1 MRPPVS
7 ATPSAPFVSLV
18 RTYGTYAA
26 AMMARGLELVGKLGL
41 YMIGARALGVHDSG
55 YFFLCLTVVG
65 VLATVSR
72 GGFERAV
79 VRHVAAELAVGQ
91 GREARAALL
100 TGGAAVLALGL
111 AVSIATAALAGPL
124 ATYVF
129 RDPDAER
136 PLLLSALVIL
146 PQALCYFIGNALI
159 GFHRGAAG
167 QLVQNG
173 LWPIL
178 TLAAVLA
185 GVHSLDGMLYALAAA
200 NMAATVVGLAL
211 LLRERDQFH
220 DRAAP
225 RAPAEPLPA
234 LWRTALPLSLVEIVQ
249 ILLPSLPVLLLATFG
264 LPAQVGAF
272 SVANRISMLV
282 WVVSTSI
289 GSVAA
294 PSFAARH
301 RQGQLAELRHLNR
314 RVRLAVAV
322 LGVPLVAVMMA
333 FPAQVLHLVGP
344 GFEIA
349 STALVILGVGQ
360 LVYCLLPC
368 QEIVLAMAGHGST
381 LRWLTIGQT
390 AVCVL
395 LCVLLIPPFGM
406 IGAAIATAV
415 FAAQLAIGASL
426 AVRRLEPQAF

>member
-1 MRPPVS
+1 MT
-7 ATPSAPFVSLV
+7 ATPSPSFVTLV
-18 RTYGTYAA
+18 RTYGTYAG

-41 YMIGARALGVHDSG
+41 YMLGARALGVHDSG

-79 VRHVAAELAVGQ
+79 VRHLAAELAVGK
-91 GREARAALL
+91 GRAAGHAFLVGL
-100 TGGAAVLALGL
+100 GAVLGLGL
-111 AVSIATAALAGPL
+111 AVTALTAAFAQPL
-124 ATYVF
+124 ADYVF
-129 RDPDAER
+129 RDPEAAR
-136 PLLLSALVIL
+136 PLLLSTLVIL
-146 PQALCYFIGNALI
+146 PQAACYFIGNALL
-159 GFHRGAAG
+159 GLHKGAAG

-173 LWPIL
+173 LWPVL
-178 TLAAVLA
+178 TLAAVVA
-185 GVHSLDGMLYALAAA
+185 GVTSLDGLLYALAGA
-200 NMAATVVGLAL
+200 NVAATVVGAVL
-211 LLRERDQFH
+211 LFRERHRFVDTH
-220 DRAAP
+220 TDTPPGAPGAA
-225 RAPAEPLPA
+225 PLPA
-234 LWRTALPLSLVEIVQ
+234 LWRTAAPLSVVEIVQ

-301 RQGQLAELRHLNR
+301 RQGQWTELRQLNR

-322 LGVPLVAVMMA
+322 FGTPVVAVMVLA
-333 FPAQVLHLVGP
+333 PAQVLHLVGP

-349 STALVILGVGQ
+349 ATALVILGVGQ

-368 QEIVLAMAGHGST
+368 QEIVLAMAGHGGV
-381 LRWLTIGQT
+381 LRWLTLAQT
-390 AVCVL
+390 VVCGA

-426 AVRRLEPQAF
+426 MVRRLMPQAF